1 MAARTALITGALG
14 QDGSLLAEL
23 LLSRGYRVVG
33 VIRAGATVPA
43 QGPLTAVEFVATD
56 LADPM
61 AVRALL
67 EQWQPDELYHLAAF
81 HHSSQDN
88 TVSTA
93 LAGKDAML
101 STNFLATKTLAFAL
115 LDLQSACHLVFAS
128 SSQMF
133 TAVDMSHEISEQ
145 SPRQPATF
153 YGHVKSWSM
162 DLLAFLRGES
172 GLRAS
177 SAILF
182 NHESPRRGAQFVSRK
197 ITRAAAHAAAGGQP
211 GLELHNIGARVDW
224 SSARDV
230 VLALSLMGRSATPRD
245 YVVASGALH
254 SVRDLLQTAFGHLG
268 LDWMRF
274 ARFQEDRATPALV
287 GQARALEATL
297 GWKRAMSF
305 EDMVTEMV
313 DHDLRAWV
321 PTARNGSV

>member
-33 VIRAGATVPA
+33 VVRAGSTLPVE
-43 QGPLTAVEFVATD
+43 GPLTGVAFVATD
-56 LADPM
+56 LVDPM

-67 EQWQPDELYHLAAF
+67 EEWRPDELYHLAAF

-88 TVSTA
+88 SVSTA

-115 LDLQSACHLVFAS
+115 MEMQSACHLVFAS

-133 TAVDMSHEISEQ
+133 TAVEMSHQISEQ

-162 DLLAFLRGES
+162 DLLAFLRDES

-182 NHESPRRGAQFVSRK
+182 NHESPRRDVQFVSRK
-197 ITRAAAHAAAGGQP
+197 ITRAAAQAAAGGRP
-211 GLELHNIGARVDW
+211 TLELHNIGARVDW

-230 VLALSLMGRSATPRD
+230 VQALSLMGRSGAPRD

-254 SVRDLLQTAFGHLG
+254 AVRDLLQTAFGHVG
-268 LDWMRF
+268 LDWSQF
-274 ARFQEDRATPALV
+274 ASFREDRATPALS
-287 GQARALEATL
+287 GQTRAIEATL
-297 GWKRAMSF
+297 GWERTVTF

-313 DHDLRAWV
+313 DHDLRAAGM
-321 PTARNGSV
+321 PGT